1 MAKLAHRPTSRAS
14 ARRSVDADTSSPAAH
29 RTRTFRIEGA
39 ALAASGTLFL
49 AKAFFDLKVGEPP
62 SGGRELVAWASAEK
76 FSISMTNE
84 ILVIASVLLVPGLI
98 GLYASLVG
106 VDRRMTAIGCGIV
119 AVLIP
124 VIVAIAIVHGRFVY
138 PVYDID
144 LNDPSIM
151 QLVASIYYGGEHAVL
166 LLFGV
171 ATIVL
176 SLAMRNTP
184 YGNTIVVLGLVTGVV
199 DLVGSYPWLLGTVL
213 TFASELLFALW
224 FIVVGVTLARLWLI
238 TNGLSPNPADQQTR
252 DRAGAG

>member
-1 MAKLAHRPTSRAS
+1 MSRTTQRPDPQAQGSSSIGAGSS
-14 ARRSVDADTSSPAAH
+14 APVAH
-29 RTRTFRIEGA
+29 RTHAFRVEGA
-39 ALAASGTLFL
+39 ALAASGALFL

-62 SGGRELVAWASAEK
+62 STGREILAWASAER

-84 ILVIASVLLVPGLI
+84 ILVVASVLLVPGVI
-98 GLYASLVG
+98 GLYFSLVSF
-106 VDRRMTAIGCGIV
+106 DRRKTATGCGIV

-124 VIVAIAIVHGRFVY
+124 VIVAIAIVHGRLVY

-144 LNDPSIM
+144 LEDPSVM

-184 YGNTIVVLGLVTGVV
+184 YGKTIVLLGLVTGVV
-199 DLVGSYPWLLGTVL
+199 DLIGSYPWLIGTAL
-213 TFASELLFALW
+213 TFASETLFALW
-224 FIVVGVTLARLWLI
+224 FIAVGVTLAGSRWRL
-238 TNGLSPNPADQQTR
+238 TR
-252 DRAGAG
+252 NIQAAGGDHET